1 MTPVAHHTQAELDS
15 LKAKAP
21 LLVLDG
27 VTKTFP
33 GVKAL
38 DDVSFEVR
46 HGEVHALLGE
56 NGAGKSTLMK
66 VLAGN
71 HLADRGQVHLE
82 GEAIRVATPLEAK
95 KRGIVLIHQELSL
108 VPEMTVA
115 DNIFLGSLPTTA
127 FGIVNWRT
135 LFDRAGRIL
144 DQLGCRFAASDKVDR
159 LSIANRQMVEI
170 ARALVFTPKV
180 VVFDEPTASLT
191 DAEKVVLFDIIERL
205 KEQDVGIVYIS
216 HRMDEI
222 FRLSD
227 RITVLRDGQVR
238 GTLETAETTE
248 DEVTRLMI
256 GRSLEGRP
264 SAAAGTVG
272 EVALEVK
279 GLSCGD
285 LFRDVS
291 FSLRRGEVVG
301 MYGLIGAGRTE
312 IAETIFG
319 LRTPDAGE
327 IRVDGEVVEISGPP
341 DAIRHGIALAPESRK
356 EQGLV
361 LNMNCRDNM
370 SLAQLEAVS
379 RGGWLDRGAEQA
391 IYDDYAE
398 RLALKS
404 PSWRTPVVNLSGGN
418 QQKVV
423 LGKWL
428 STKPEILIVDEPT
441 RGIDVGSKA
450 EIHALI
456 RRLAASGIAVLV
468 ISSEMPEVL
477 GVSDRILALYHGRLA
492 AEFDAASV
500 TEDALVQA
508 ISGM

>member
-1 MTPVAHHTQAELDS
+1 MTPVAHHTQSELDD

-71 HLADRGQVHLE
+71 HQADRGQVHLE
-82 GEAIRVATPLEAK
+82 GEAIRVANPLEAK

-115 DNIFLGSLPTTA
+115 ENIFLGSLPTTA
-127 FGIVNWRT
+127 LGIVNWRT

-227 RITVLRDGQVR
+227 RITVLRDGQVS
-238 GTLETAETTE
+238 GTLKTAETTE

-264 SAAAGTVG
+264 AAAAGEIG

-285 LFRDVS
+285 LFRDIS

-327 IRVDGEVVEISGPP
+327 IRVHGEVVQIASPP

-361 LNMNCRDNM
+361 LGMSCRDNM
-370 SLAQLEAVS
+370 SLAQLEGVS
-379 RGGWLDRGAEQA
+379 HTGWLDRSAEQA

-428 STKPEILIVDEPT
+428 STRPEILIVDEPT
-441 RGIDVGSKA
+441 RGIDVGSKS

-456 RRLAASGIAVLV
+456 RQLAANGIAVLV

-492 AEFDAASV
+492 AEFDAQTV